1 MAEKSGMNYL
11 FKDGRAYSIEDIQKD
26 VRKAFAQDYVECR
39 KKKHVTQRQLAVKT
53 GIPQPNITRFER
65 LQYGMKKV
73 YLTENQL
80 KGYIKFLTEEEYTQ
94 EKKIGPFKSPE
105 EANAEL
111 LNLRR
116 KRGFSEYDSRVE
128 GNYIILQIE
137 QDRFDDDYLGDM
149 IVSLNRKYG
158 QVAESRD

>member
-1 MAEKSGMNYL
+1 
-11 FKDGRAYSIEDIQKD
+11 
-26 VRKAFAQDYVECR
+26 
-39 KKKHVTQRQLAVKT
+39 
-53 GIPQPNITRFER
+53 
-65 LQYGMKKV
+65 MKKV